1 MGPGIMAAAA
11 TDSLPITLP
20 NVPHLELSGVNWAIF
35 TLCFQEAMQANQ
47 KWGHFDGLIT
57 HPIPADI
64 AKPTNDEKTAMA
76 DWDCSESIMLYML
89 SQCLP
94 DSTAMCLQSIT
105 TIADRWAKVMG
116 EFSIKVNMLKLTYSA
131 RSPRCAALP

>member
-1 MGPGIMAAAA
+1 MGPSTMAAAA

-20 NVPHLELSGVNWAIF
+20 NVPCLELSSANWAIF

-64 AKPTNDEKTAMA
+64 AKPTNDEKTAMV
-76 DWDCSESIMLYML
+76 DWDCSESIVLYML
-89 SQCLP
+89 SQCLLA
-94 DSTAMCLQSIT
+94 STAMHLQSIT
-105 TIADRWAKVMG
+105 TIADCWAKVIG
-116 EFSIKVNMLKLTYSA
+116 EFSVK
-131 RSPRCAALP
+131 C